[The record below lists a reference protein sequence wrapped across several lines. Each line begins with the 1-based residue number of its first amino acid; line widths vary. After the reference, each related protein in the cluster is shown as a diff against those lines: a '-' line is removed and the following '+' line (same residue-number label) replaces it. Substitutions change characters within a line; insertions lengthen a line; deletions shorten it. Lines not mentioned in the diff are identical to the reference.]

1 MSEQTEAAEKLADAI
16 DRLRATIVEILT
28 LLRERL

>member
-1 MSEQTEAAEKLADAI
+1 MSSDVDRIVDAI
-16 DRLRATIVEILT
+16 DRLRATIVELLT